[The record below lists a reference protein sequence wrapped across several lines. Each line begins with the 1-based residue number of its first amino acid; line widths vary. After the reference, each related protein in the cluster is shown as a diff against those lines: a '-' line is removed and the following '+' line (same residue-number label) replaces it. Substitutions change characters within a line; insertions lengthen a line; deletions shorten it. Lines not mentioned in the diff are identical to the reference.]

1 MKLVLNLSENL
12 WQIVY
17 SILIISVDELIFG
30 LLYSVHYMEVQL
42 DIHNKLNKGVTT
54 WYSWLDS
61 FKIVVILKLH

>member
-17 SILIISVDELIFG
+17 SILIIFVDELIFG